1 MQQRNYTRNSNC
13 SRRIHLC
20 RGDYIHCSL
29 RCDAPF
35 PAGAAGLRS
44 SFAKDPRVYQ
54 RGAAEP
60 EWLRLTPDSDDLVL
74 PDLTS
79 ASERELAELRDS
91 VKYEGL
97 LAYYVAMSLTSV
109 GTE

>member
-1 MQQRNYTRNSNC
+1 M
-13 SRRIHLC
+13 L
-20 RGDYIHCSL
+20 CSL
-29 RCDAPF
+29 CCDVPFAP
-35 PAGAAGLRS
+35 GAAGARS
-44 SFAKDPRVYQ
+44 SFAKDPRIYQ

-97 LAYYVAMSLTSV
+97 LAYYVAMSLTSI